1 MFEFVDRLFHTNICS
16 LFSSRLYRDFSS
28 LFIYEKSFHSVIY
41 VFLRSLAINSNRI
54 ERTMPGKRH
63 DRCLVCDDVAIGI
76 NFGVPT
82 CMPCKAFFRRNAVRL
97 GVSIRFV

>member
-1 MFEFVDRLFHTNICS
+1 MSFVLDH
-16 LFSSRLYRDFSS
+16 YWRDFSS
-28 LFIYEKSFHSVIY
+28 SLIYGTTFDSLIY
-41 VFLRSLAINSNRI
+41 VFLRSSEINSSRI
-54 ERTMPGKRH
+54 ERSMPGKRH

-97 GVSIRFV
+97 GVSIRFSIPLRTI